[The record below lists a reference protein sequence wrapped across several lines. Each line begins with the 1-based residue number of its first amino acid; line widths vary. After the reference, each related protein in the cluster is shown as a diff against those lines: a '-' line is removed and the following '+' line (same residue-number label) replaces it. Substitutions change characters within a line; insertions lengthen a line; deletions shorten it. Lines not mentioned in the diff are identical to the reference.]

1 MDKEEI
7 SSMVACA
14 TVLPPT
20 NSLSLAVQGAG
31 FASGALASA
40 WLGKGRGAGS
50 LTTSSLVMS
59 EAKKVVRVGLC
70 GELQLGG
77 LVCSFGCCARK
88 QDRKGDQVQEC
99 RVYWLHM
106 RATSISSTS
115 TSNSTCFA
123 CWQPDKERGLMVLR
137 KTRRLWT
144 EAGGVT
150 ATRDISMVP
159 VTILLLVEI
168 ARHF

>member
-1 MDKEEI
+1 
-7 SSMVACA
+7 MVACA

-20 NSLSLAVQGAG
+20 NSPSLAVQGVG

-40 WLGKGRGAGS
+40 WLGEGRGAGS

-70 GELQLGG
+70 GEPQLGG

-99 RVYWLHM
+99 RVL
-106 RATSISSTS
+106 
-115 TSNSTCFA
+115 
-123 CWQPDKERGLMVLR
+123 L
-137 KTRRLWT
+137 
-144 EAGGVT
+144 T
-150 ATRDISMVP
+150 AH
-159 VTILLLVEI
+159 
-168 ARHF
+168 ARHLHLLHEHLQLDLLRLLAAGQGTRVDGLEKDQAPVDGGRRCRAPPGHFDGARHDPRICGDRQALLTGRITA

>member
-1 MDKEEI
+1 
-7 SSMVACA
+7 MVACA

-20 NSLSLAVQGAG
+20 NSPSLAVQGVG

-40 WLGKGRGAGS
+40 WLGEGRGAGS

-99 RVYWLHM
+99 RVLLTAHARHLHLLHEHLQLDLL
-106 RATSISSTS
+106 RLLAAGQGTRE
-115 TSNSTCFA
+115 
-123 CWQPDKERGLMVLR
+123 DGLEKDQAHVDR
-137 KTRRLWT
+137 
-144 EAGGVT
+144 AGGVA
-150 ATRDISMVP
+150 ATQDISMVP
-159 VTILLLVEI
+159 VTIRLLAAI
-168 ARHF
+168 ATHF

>member
-1 MDKEEI
+1 
-7 SSMVACA
+7 MVACA

-99 RVYWLHM
+99 RVIL
-106 RATSISSTS
+106 
-115 TSNSTCFA
+115 
-123 CWQPDKERGLMVLR
+123 
-137 KTRRLWT
+137 
-144 EAGGVT
+144 T
-150 ATRDISMVP
+150 AH
-159 VTILLLVEI
+159 
-168 ARHF
+168 ARHLHLLHEHLQLDLLRLLAAGQGTRVDGLEKDQAPVDGGRRCHGHPGYFEGARHDSLTRGDRQALLTSRITA

>member
-1 MDKEEI
+1 
-7 SSMVACA
+7 MVACA

-50 LTTSSLVMS
+50 LTTSSLLMS

-137 KTRRLWT
+137 KTRRLWM

-150 ATRDISMVP
+150 ATRDISRVP
-159 VTILLLVEI
+159 VTTRLLVEI
-168 ARHF
+168 AAHF

>member
-1 MDKEEI
+1 
-7 SSMVACA
+7 MVACA

-99 RVYWLHM
+99 RVEERPGACGRRQAVSRPPGIFRGCPSPSAHL
-106 RATSISSTS
+106 RISPR
-115 TSNSTCFA
+115 TSNRPHNGLKLPA
-123 CWQPDKERGLMVLR
+123 PGRERS
-137 KTRRLWT
+137 
-144 EAGGVT
+144 
-150 ATRDISMVP
+150 I
-159 VTILLLVEI
+159 
-168 ARHF
+168 